1 MRHLVLA
8 STLLLAACSSSTG
21 KGPVLAPSTGQ
32 ASYAV
37 HYADDLASASKAVTD
52 AQAQEK
58 TRAAGFAARVDE
70 LKKPDWDKV
79 ALVIDDSDQAGRSS
93 DFATAHGDADA
104 VRTFWDAEKDT
115 INGRV
120 VGAANH
126 TLKEAS
132 CTADVAGGVVYAMN
146 DGVTKQLQKRLRARN
161 EAFVI
166 LERYK
171 TSLGAQNVA
180 SLEKLADDVAQA
192 SYDVHVLMI
201 AQRARFQRLVDEKD
215 AVKKTLDRTVEDEMA
230 FQMEAGRTEPER
242 KASQDRVTAA
252 TKSKTE
258 IDAAASQA
266 EAVGKQMDVS
276 IDAATKDYDAALKAL
291 RAKVVERK
299 KAEASTKAS

>member
-1 MRHLVLA
+1 MRHLALA
-8 STLLLAACSSSTG
+8 STLLLAACSSSTA

-37 HYADDLASASKAVTD
+37 HYADDLAAANKAVAD

-58 TRAAGFAARVDE
+58 TRSAGFAARIDE
-70 LKKPDWDKV
+70 LRKPDWEKV
-79 ALVIDDSDQAGRSS
+79 ALVIDDSDQAGKSA
-93 DFATAHGDADA
+93 DFAHAHDDTDA
-104 VRTFWDAEKDT
+104 VKAFWDAEKDT

-146 DGVTKQLQKRLRARN
+146 DAMTRQLQKRLRARN

-166 LERYK
+166 IERYK
-171 TSLGAQNVA
+171 TALGPQNVA

-201 AQRARFQRLVDEKD
+201 AQRARFQRLVDENG
-215 AVKKTLDRTVEDEMA
+215 AVKKTLDRYVEDETA
-230 FQMEAGRTEPER
+230 FAMESGRTEPER

-252 TKSKTE
+252 TKSKAE
-258 IDAAASQA
+258 IEATASQA
-266 EAVGKQMDVS
+266 EAVGKQMDAS
-276 IDAATKDYDAALKAL
+276 IDAATKDYDAALRAL
-291 RAKVVERK
+291 RAKVVEKLR
-299 KAEASTKAS
+299 SR